1 VKYLLDTNACI
12 KYLTQRSAPIVA
24 RMQRTKP
31 AEIVL
36 CSVVKTELI
45 FGAHK
50 SARTRDNLEK
60 LEAFFEPFVSLPFD
74 DSAAAV
80 AGEIRAT
87 LERAG
92 TPVGPNDLLIA
103 SIALANGL
111 TLVTHNTA
119 EFRLVPGLALEDWEA
134 EA

>member
-1 VKYLLDTNACI
+1 
-12 KYLTQRSAPIVA
+12 VA
-24 RMQRTKP
+24 RIQRTKP

-60 LEAFFEPFVSLPFD
+60 LRTFFEPFPSLPFD
-74 DSAAAV
+74 DGAAAV
-80 AGEIRAT
+80 AGEVRAT
-87 LERAG
+87 LEQAG

-119 EFRLVPGLALEDWEA
+119 EFSLVPGLALEDWEA